1 MQIRLSQ
8 QSTNLMVEFSTF
20 AAVNYLS
27 VENVSKSFGIKILF
41 EGLTFGIS
49 QGQKV
54 ALVARNGTGKSTL
67 LNILMGKDTADEGRV
82 VFNSDV
88 QVSFL
93 QQDHGLDDSLSILE
107 NIFAGSN
114 DMLSAIRAYEK
125 ALNAGAEGE
134 EFQEASDLMEQHQ
147 AWDYESKAR
156 QILGKLNLHDLNL
169 QVKNLSGGQKRR
181 VALAQVLIEEPD
193 MLFLDEPTNHLDLD
207 MIEWLEG
214 YLEKTNMTLLMVT
227 HDRYFLE
234 VICDEILELE
244 NKQLYRYKGNFS
256 YFLEKKAERE
266 ELEAATKEKA
276 RNLLRRELQWIRT
289 QPKARTTK
297 SKYRQGQFDGVKA
310 MATKNLDHDTVK
322 LEINVERLGSKL
334 IELHKVKKAYGDKV
348 ILSSYDYVFK
358 RKERVGIAGV
368 NGSGKSTLI
377 KMITGEEPV
386 DGGKI
391 VIGETVLFGHYS
403 QTGISIKDN
412 QRVLGVV
419 KDIADV
425 IPLKSGKKIT
435 AAELLERFLFPRSSH
450 HDLVSKLS
458 GGEKKRL
465 QLLTILMKNP
475 NVLILDEP
483 TNDLDIF
490 TLAILEEYLMQF
502 PGVLVIVSHD
512 RYMIDKLCD
521 HILVL
526 VGDGTVKDITGNY
539 TSWRSKI
546 QQKEVK
552 QVKAKVER
560 VKTDQ
565 PKTKLTFKEK
575 MEFEAIEKRMPEIE
589 EEKAELEGQ
598 IAEGPSVDDL
608 ITMSEKLGKLTEE
621 LNEIE
626 TRWLEL
632 SEYA

>member
-1 MQIRLSQ
+1 M
-8 QSTNLMVEFSTF
+8 
-20 AAVNYLS
+20 NYLS
-27 VENVSKSFGIKILF
+27 VEKVSKSFGIKTLF

-107 NIFAGSN
+107 NIFAGNN
-114 DMLSAIRAYEK
+114 DMLKAIRAYDK
-125 ALNAGAEGE
+125 ALSEGAEGE
-134 EFQEASDLMEQHQ
+134 AFQEASDLMEQHQ

-234 VICDEILELE
+234 VICDEIIELE
-244 NKQLYRYKGNFS
+244 NQQLYRYKGNFS

-266 ELEAATKEKA
+266 ELEQATKEKA
-276 RNLLRRELQWIRT
+276 RNLLRRELAWIRT

-297 SKYRQGQFDGVKA
+297 SKYRQGQFEGVRA
-310 MATKNLDHDTVK
+310 EATKNLDHDSVK

-334 IELHKVKKAYGDKV
+334 IELIKVKKAYGDKV
-348 ILSSYDYVFK
+348 ILSGYDYVFK
-358 RKERVGIAGV
+358 RQERVGIAGV

-386 DGGKI
+386 DAGKVI
-391 VIGETVLFGHYS
+391 IGETVLFGHYS
-403 QTGISIKDN
+403 QTGITIKDN
-412 QRVLGVV
+412 QRVLEVV
-419 KDIADV
+419 RDIADV

-435 AAELLERFLFPRSSH
+435 AAELLERFLFPRSTH

-465 QLLTILMKNP
+465 QLLTILIKNP

-539 TSWRSKI
+539 SAWRSSI
-546 QQKEVK
+546 PGKEAK
-552 QVKAKVER
+552 PAKVKAER
-560 VKTDQ
+560 VKAVQD
-565 PKTKLTFKEK
+565 KKKLNFKEK
-575 MEFEAIEKRMPEIE
+575 MEFDEIEKRMPQIE
-589 EEKAELEGQ
+589 KEKAELE
-598 IAEGPSVDDL
+598 EKLNLGPAHDEL
-608 ITMSEKLGKLTEE
+608 MALSEKLGKLINE
-621 LNEIE
+621 LDEIE
-626 TRWLEL
+626 LRWLEL
-632 SEYA
+632 SEFA

>member
-1 MQIRLSQ
+1 MA
-8 QSTNLMVEFSTF
+8 EFSTF

-27 VENVSKSFGIKILF
+27 VENVSKSFGIKVLF

-67 LNILMGKDTADEGRV
+67 LNILTGKDTPDTGRV
-82 VFNSDV
+82 VFNSGV

-93 QQDHGLDDSLSILE
+93 QQHHGLDDSLSILE
-107 NIFAGSN
+107 NIFSGDN
-114 DMLSAIRAYEK
+114 DMLKAIRAYEK
-125 ALNAGAEGE
+125 ALTEGAEGE
-134 EFQEASDLMEQHQ
+134 EFQAASDLMEQHQ

-156 QILGKLNLHDLNL
+156 QILGKLNIHDLNI
-169 QVKNLSGGQKRR
+169 QVKTLSGGQKRR
-181 VALAQVLIEEPD
+181 VALARVLIEEPD
-193 MLFLDEPTNHLDLD
+193 ILFLDEPTNHLDLD

-256 YFLEKKAERE
+256 YFLEKKADRE
-266 ELEAATKEKA
+266 ELESATKEKA
-276 RNLLRRELQWIRT
+276 KNLLRRELAWIRT

-297 SKYRQGQFDGVKA
+297 SKYRQGQFEGVKIE
-310 MATKNLDHDTVK
+310 ATRKLDNDSVK

-348 ILSSYDYVFK
+348 ILSGYDYVF
-358 RKERVGIAGV
+358 RRQERVGIAGV
-368 NGSGKSTLI
+368 NGSGKSTFI

-386 DGGKI
+386 DGGKM

-403 QTGISIKDN
+403 QDGITIKDN
-412 QRVLGVV
+412 QRVLEVV
-419 KDIADV
+419 RDIADV

-465 QLLTILMKNP
+465 QLLTILIKNP

-502 PGVLVIVSHD
+502 PGVLIIVSHD

-521 HILVL
+521 HILVI

-539 TSWRSKI
+539 SAWRSSMSA
-546 QQKEVK
+546 KEAK
-552 QVKAKVER
+552 PAKAKVER

-575 MEFEAIEKRMPEIE
+575 MEFDSIEKRMPEIE
-589 EEKAELEGQ
+589 KEKAELE
-598 IAEGPSVDDL
+598 EKLNSGPAHDEL
-608 ITMSEKLGKLTEE
+608 MAMSEKLGKLIDE
-621 LNEIE
+621 LDEIE
-626 TRWLEL
+626 SRWLEL
-632 SEYA
+632 SEFA